1 MLRKTKQSIFICCN
15 YIKDKKYTLDF
26 SRVIL
31 VIILILKAGEARIQ
45 VILIIF

>member
-15 YIKDKKYTLDF
+15 YIKDKKLDF

-45 VILIIF
+45 VILIFF